1 MEIKDFERTLMYCI
15 YICTD
20 DLTLAEL
27 NGLQINYILN
37 SVDNKDIKKLKA
49 IEKDLRKQ
57 LK

>member
-20 DLTLAEL
+20 DSILAEL

-37 SVDNKDIKKLKA
+37 SIDNNDVKKLKT